1 MALTIGQILALL
13 KECEQDASVY
23 YDFALTNPTTVESWR
38 GDYSLPALGYGG
50 DTCIT
55 VEMLI
60 SEIELS
66 VSGKI
71 YEGWK
76 GGDYVFNRSQ
86 TLHVANP
93 GKSDGDTCI
102 SGVTE
107 ASYCVILDTKFE
119 PYI

>member
-23 YDFALTNPTTVESWR
+23 YDFALTNPTTIESWR
-38 GDYSLPALGYGG
+38 GAYRLPALGYGG

-66 VSGKI
+66 ISGKI

-93 GKSDGDTCI
+93 GQSDGDTCI
-102 SGVTE
+102 SGVTVTP
-107 ASYCVILDTKFE
+107 YRVILDTKFE
-119 PYI
+119 PYF